1 MVYLSVKKISFSNN
15 FKRWIF
21 SKIMANF
28 AKVNDIKISYEIMGN
43 EKAEPLIFVSGWAL
57 KKEMWI
63 AQAGPLSKH
72 FKVITFDN
80 RGCGKSDRPNIPYT
94 MDMYVADIIGLMDNL
109 KIKKANLMGYA
120 LGAMIMMVL
129 AIKHPDRINKLI
141 LLNTV
146 AAFETDDLVKSGME
160 INSKALSFQQN
171 APEKYFMKAA
181 QISFHTPFRKE
192 LEATPDKKFHD
203 LWSVAEWVKE
213 YKIDPQTPQD
223 VKNQGN
229 ALLGFNVLNQLNKI
243 KAETLVIAASNN
255 KIHPKAAMEK
265 FAEKIPNKRFE
276 VIEKAGDMSYL
287 SNAPEINQLV
297 IDFLK

>member
-1 MVYLSVKKISFSNN
+1 QL
-15 FKRWIF
+15 
-21 SKIMANF
+21 
-28 AKVNDIKISYEIMGN
+28 
-43 EKAEPLIFVSGWAL
+43 
-57 KKEMWI
+57 
-63 AQAGPLSKH
+63 
-72 FKVITFDN
+72 
-80 RGCGKSDRPNIPYT
+80 
-94 MDMYVADIIGLMDNL
+94 
-109 KIKKANLMGYA
+109 
-120 LGAMIMMVL
+120 
-129 AIKHPDRINKLI
+129 
-141 LLNTV
+141 
-146 AAFETDDLVKSGME
+146 
-160 INSKALSFQQN
+160 
-171 APEKYFMKAA
+171 
-181 QISFHTPFRKE
+181 SFHTPFRKE